1 MAFLKCPRTFIQ
13 MHKRCRGF
21 LGIFPHEGPI
31 ATFFFASRDKIGVQR
46 DDTNLI
52 IHFFNEKAIEKQKI
66 NKLICTKLTI
76 LFQRVDKT
84 RAFFSFF
91 ALFFKKCSAREGKSI
106 YLQ

>member
-1 MAFLKCPRTFIQ
+1 MTFLKRPRTFIQ

-21 LGIFPHEGPI
+21 LGIFPHHGPI
-31 ATFFFASRDKIGVQR
+31 ATFFFASHAKFGVLR

-76 LFQRVDKT
+76 LFQTADK
-84 RAFFSFF
+84 FGNYFPF
-91 ALFFKKCSAREGKSI
+91 LP
-106 YLQ
+106 